1 MVCRPT
7 AVDEGRKRAIDHLV
21 FWVPTGAA
29 IATIAGYVIRSLI
42 NGPWWG
48 P

>member
-1 MVCRPT
+1 ME
-7 AVDEGRKRAIDHLV
+7 DLV

-29 IATIAGYVIRSLI
+29 IAAIAGYVIHGII

>member
-1 MVCRPT
+1 ME
-7 AVDEGRKRAIDHLV
+7 DLV

-29 IATIAGYVIRSLI
+29 IAGIAGYVIHGLI